1 MWSPVNESSNT
12 GDQKRTCKGNSVAG
26 TGQTEQ
32 EDGVLG
38 GSSGEKWN
46 GRLADNFVHL
56 KNNIDRLLLDG
67 MEHVEKFKVDSWKTK
82 PGRGGVCGG

>member
-1 MWSPVNESSNT
+1 MRALT
-12 GDQKRTCKGNSVAG
+12 QGIRKGHARVAAWQG
-26 TGQTEQ
+26 QSGQTEQ